1 MAYYTGTAA
10 SVTALRSELINALQA
25 EGWTWNSGQ
34 EVIYKGAC
42 FMKLALALSW
52 NLGPA
57 LLAYPRTALSG
68 GSMPSGA
75 DDYGCIGTNVAQ
87 VATNY
92 PLFFHIFI
100 FENEVYLV
108 INYSFEYWQFLTFGV
123 SQTPGLLGTGVF
135 VSSTYRARSSSS
147 YTNVILPTNTRNL
160 SFLQSVAVPFYNPP
174 VGNAGSRNTY
184 IDHGLSPAS
193 WDVGGASNAQHA
205 VPGFRCTPNG
215 FNGET
220 VFFPI
225 RAYAQ
230 VGDNAAVVAELENA
244 RYCRVDN
251 YAPGEVVTLGEER
264 WMIIPGF
271 KKNLDDPAPTSPSNH
286 SGGIGWAVR
295 YEGP

>member
-42 FMKLALALSW
+42 FMKLVAAPSW
-52 NLGPA
+52 ELGPA

-68 GSMPSGA
+68 GSMPSGNY
-75 DDYGCIGTNVAQ
+75 DYGCIGTNVAE

-123 SQTPGLLGTGVF
+123 SRATGLLGTGVF
-135 VSSTYRARSSSS
+135 VSSTYRVFSTS
-147 YTNVILPTNTRNL
+147 YTMIVAPTTTSH
-160 SFLQSVAVPFYNPP
+160 SFHVFSGAIFFNPTITHSRSVFVH
-174 VGNAGSRNTY
+174 
-184 IDHGLSPAS
+184 HGLTPDPWS
-193 WDVGGASNAQHA
+193 VGRASNAQHA
-205 VPGFRCTPNG
+205 VPGFRCTPNA

-230 VGDNAAVVAELENA
+230 VGDNAAVVAELDNA

>member
-10 SVTALRSELINALQA
+10 SVTALRSELITALQT
-25 EGWTWNSGQ
+25 EGWIWNSGQ

-42 FMKLALALSW
+42 FMKLTLELGW
-52 NLGPA
+52 GLGPA
-57 LLAYPRTALSG
+57 LLAHPRTALSG
-68 GSMPSGA
+68 GSMPSG
-75 DDYGCIGTNVAQ
+75 DYDYGCIGTNVGGET
-87 VATNY
+87 TNY

-100 FENEVYLV
+100 FEHEVYLT
-108 INYSFEYWQFLTFGV
+108 INYNFENWQFLTFGV
-123 SQTPGLLGTGVF
+123 SQVTGLLGAGVF
-135 VSSTYRARSSSS
+135 VSSTYRRYSANYLAIVVPTTSQHSFHVISGAIFFNPTITSSRS
-147 YTNVILPTNTRNL
+147 V
-160 SFLQSVAVPFYNPP
+160 FVH
-174 VGNAGSRNTY
+174 
-184 IDHGLSPAS
+184 HGLTPDPWS
-193 WDVGGASNAQHA
+193 VGRTSNAQHA
-205 VPGFRCTPNG
+205 VPGFRCTPNA

-225 RAYAQ
+225 RAYAP

-251 YAPGEVVTLGEER
+251 YAPGEVVTLGADR

-271 KKNLDDPAPTSPSNH
+271 KKNLDDPTPTSPSNH